1 MVPSGET
8 AFYQT
13 MTSQRSDLPSSCRLE
28 DNVKSRPSH
37 WSLMGEFRGVDS
49 SHVFFMP
56 LSRPEGLGQ
65 EEKTHPVPR
74 RSDQGSRHNLNLKDT
89 PQPTGARRLG
99 SYGWLE
105 PGLGR
110 EDTPAL
116 YMNN

>member
-8 AFYQT
+8 AFYQI

-37 WSLMGEFRGVDS
+37 LMGNVGGVDS
-49 SHVFFMP
+49 FRVFFMP

-89 PQPTGARRLG
+89 LQPTGARRLG